1 MSKNYTIKKQFK
13 IVMKK
18 LLLLSLITLSTSLLS
33 CGNNSGKV
41 DTSKICI
48 DYGHIRDTNLSQSDL
63 KDLTYKQL
71 DSLVTNKESFILITE
86 NGVDD
91 NSCGCWSGFKPLLVD
106 FSNKH
111 NFEFY
116 YFNVAAL
123 EGQTTDFGIYDVPV
137 QLPGICF
144 FKRGKL
150 IRQTIYGKTSENARR
165 MFSNYDLFE
174 QFMFEN
180 IYLPKMYYIDRSK
193 LDALKEE
200 EGKEFPLYVARK
212 TCGDCLNIQKNY
224 LYSWS
229 DNLKGHY
236 DKTLYIFDFDIYRGT
251 EVYQSEKDA
260 FGLSEA
266 GNEKFG
272 FLEGVFP
279 TFQYIKSGEI
289 YDMISVLNDTVTKTE
304 ENTFILSSYF
314 NEHRVNNSPLLSANP
329 NYILDGTTVDPKY
342 VNESEGKV
350 WLTSEGKFALH
361 KEIVEVFINN
371 YVI

>member
-1 MSKNYTIKKQFK
+1 
-13 IVMKK
+13 MKK
-18 LLLLSLITLSTSLLS
+18 LLVLSLISIATSLTS

-41 DTSKICI
+41 DTSKFCI
-48 DYGHIRDTNLSQSDL
+48 DYGRIRDTKLSQSDL
-63 KDLTYKQL
+63 KDLTYTNL
-71 DSLVTNKESFILITE
+71 DSLITNKESFILITE

-91 NSCGCWSGFKPLLVD
+91 RSCGCWNDFKPVLVE
-106 FSNKH
+106 FSNNH

-123 EGQTTDFGIYDVPV
+123 EGEPNKFGIYDAAG

-174 QFMFEN
+174 SFMLDN
-180 IYLPKMYYIDRSK
+180 IYLPKMYYIDRNK

-229 DNLKGHY
+229 DTLKGHY
-236 DKTLYIFDFDIYRGT
+236 DKTLYVFDFDIYRGT
-251 EVYQSEKDA
+251 KEYQAQKDA

-272 FLEGVFP
+272 FTEGVFP

-289 YDMISVLNDTVTKTE
+289 YDMISVLNDTVTKNE
-304 ENTFILSSYF
+304 DNTYTLNSYF
-314 NEHRVNNSPLLSANP
+314 NAYRVANSPLLQSNP
-329 NYILDGTTVDPKY
+329 SYILDGTDVDPKY
-342 VNESEGKV
+342 VNDDGERAR
-350 WLTSEGKFALH
+350 LTPEGKFELH
-361 KEIVEVFINN
+361 KEVTKLFIEA
-371 YVI
+371 YAK